1 MDNKK
6 LLNFLLKDLIE
17 LDELFA
23 DKKTGNFNTLEME
36 FLQTRITGARKL
48 VQILSE
54 KEEFQQQIPEESTVS
69 RETIE
74 EVVKVED
81 NVAIDKVPNAT
92 PQVVEPIELKSETP
106 KEPETTEEIPCQE
119 EEEIITES
127 FQEHLQDVLADDRK
141 EVLVKEDSVSS
152 EVEEREEMELE
163 NEDPAESLH
172 KRLSDVFLKEKSVN
186 DAVDGD
192 SGKLEHKLSNR
203 PVASIQTAIGI
214 NDRFQYIRELFDG
227 KPDEFAKT
235 VAELDSKNNIKE
247 AVNYLQQNFKWKK
260 NEASLKFVNLVKR
273 RFTHD

>member
-23 DKKTGNFNTLEME
+23 DKRTGDFNELEME
-36 FLQTRITGARKL
+36 FLQTRITGAKKL

-54 KEEFQQQIPEESTVS
+54 REESQLQ
-69 RETIE
+69 
-74 EVVKVED
+74 
-81 NVAIDKVPNAT
+81 A
-92 PQVVEPIELKSETP
+92 P
-106 KEPETTEEIPCQE
+106 KEPELSPETTEEVLAVNNQPSI
-119 EEEIITES
+119 
-127 FQEHLQDVLADDRK
+127 EHLSQKKPK
-141 EVLVKEDSVSS
+141 EEAEIELPAETPHRPK
-152 EVEEREEMELE
+152 VEEVRQPEKAVPTVATEETTVYEQDADKNAEEGQKDVVEAYEEVDLDEMELE
-163 NEDPAESLH
+163 DEDPAESPN

-186 DAVDGD
+186 DTVDGGI
-192 SGKLEHKLSNR
+192 GKLEHKLSNR

-273 RFTHD
+273 RFTND

>member
-23 DKKTGNFNTLEME
+23 DKRTGDFNELEME
-36 FLQTRITGARKL
+36 FLQTRITGAKKL

-54 KEEFQQQIPEESTVS
+54 REESQL
-69 RETIE
+69 
-74 EVVKVED
+74 
-81 NVAIDKVPNAT
+81 
-92 PQVVEPIELKSETP
+92 QVP
-106 KEPETTEEIPCQE
+106 KEPELRRETTEEVLAVNNQPSI
-119 EEEIITES
+119 
-127 FQEHLQDVLADDRK
+127 EHLSQEKPK
-141 EVLVKEDSVSS
+141 EEAEIELPAETPHTPT
-152 EVEEREEMELE
+152 VEEVRQPEKAVPTVATEETTVYGQDADKNAEEGQKDVVEAFEEVDLDEMELE
-163 NEDPAESLH
+163 DEDPAESPN

-186 DAVDGD
+186 DTVDGGI
-192 SGKLEHKLSNR
+192 GKLEHKLSNR

-273 RFTHD
+273 RFTND

>member
-23 DKKTGNFNTLEME
+23 DKRTGDFNELEME
-36 FLQTRITGARKL
+36 FLQTRITGAKKL

-54 KEEFQQQIPEESTVS
+54 REESQL
-69 RETIE
+69 
-74 EVVKVED
+74 
-81 NVAIDKVPNAT
+81 
-92 PQVVEPIELKSETP
+92 QVP
-106 KEPETTEEIPCQE
+106 KEQEFRRETTEEVLAVNNQPSI
-119 EEEIITES
+119 
-127 FQEHLQDVLADDRK
+127 EHLSQKKPK
-141 EVLVKEDSVSS
+141 EEAEIELPAETPHRPK
-152 EVEEREEMELE
+152 VEEVRQPEKAVPTVATEETTVYEQDADKNAEEGQKDVVEAYEEVDLDEMELE
-163 NEDPAESLH
+163 DEDPAESPN

-186 DAVDGD
+186 DTVDGGI
-192 SGKLEHKLSNR
+192 GKLEHKLSNR

-273 RFTHD
+273 RFTND

>member
-23 DKKTGNFNTLEME
+23 DKRTGDFNELEME
-36 FLQTRITGARKL
+36 FLQTRITGAKKL

-54 KEEFQQQIPEESTVS
+54 REESQLQ
-69 RETIE
+69 
-74 EVVKVED
+74 
-81 NVAIDKVPNAT
+81 A
-92 PQVVEPIELKSETP
+92 P
-106 KEPETTEEIPCQE
+106 KEPELSRETTEEVLAVNNQPSI
-119 EEEIITES
+119 
-127 FQEHLQDVLADDRK
+127 EHLSQEKPK
-141 EVLVKEDSVSS
+141 EEAEIELPAETPHTPK
-152 EVEEREEMELE
+152 VEEVRQPEKAVPTVATEETTVYEQDADKNAEEGQKDVVEAYEEVDLDEMELE
-163 NEDPAESLH
+163 DEDPAESPN

-186 DAVDGD
+186 DTVDGGI
-192 SGKLEHKLSNR
+192 GKLEHKLSNR
-203 PVASIQTAIGI
+203 PVPSIQTAIGI

-273 RFTHD
+273 RFTND

>member
-23 DKKTGNFNTLEME
+23 DKRTGDFNELEME
-36 FLQTRITGARKL
+36 FLQTRITGAKKL

-54 KEEFQQQIPEESTVS
+54 REESQLQ
-69 RETIE
+69 
-74 EVVKVED
+74 
-81 NVAIDKVPNAT
+81 A
-92 PQVVEPIELKSETP
+92 P
-106 KEPETTEEIPCQE
+106 KEPELSGETTEEVLAVNNQPSI
-119 EEEIITES
+119 
-127 FQEHLQDVLADDRK
+127 EHLSQKKPK
-141 EVLVKEDSVSS
+141 EEAEIELPAETPHRPK
-152 EVEEREEMELE
+152 VEEVRQPEKAVPTVATEETTVYEQGADKNAEEGQKDVVEAYEEVDQDEMELE
-163 NEDPAESLH
+163 DEDPAESPN

-186 DAVDGD
+186 DTVDGGI
-192 SGKLEHKLSNR
+192 GKLEHKLSNR

-273 RFTHD
+273 RFTND

>member
-23 DKKTGNFNTLEME
+23 DKRTGDFNELEME
-36 FLQTRITGARKL
+36 FLQTRITGAKKL

-54 KEEFQQQIPEESTVS
+54 REESQLQ
-69 RETIE
+69 
-74 EVVKVED
+74 
-81 NVAIDKVPNAT
+81 A
-92 PQVVEPIELKSETP
+92 P
-106 KEPETTEEIPCQE
+106 KEPELRRETTEEVLAVNNQPSI
-119 EEEIITES
+119 
-127 FQEHLQDVLADDRK
+127 EHLAEKKPK
-141 EVLVKEDSVSS
+141 EEAEIELPAETPHTPK
-152 EVEEREEMELE
+152 VEEARQPEKAVPTVATEETTVYEQDADKNAEEGQKDVVEAYEEVDLDEMELE
-163 NEDPAESLH
+163 DEDPAESPN

-186 DAVDGD
+186 DTVDGGI
-192 SGKLEHKLSNR
+192 GKLEHKLSNR

-273 RFTHD
+273 RFTND